1 VELGA
6 RLRLAPTRYTHGK
19 GGRQAGICWGRAA
32 RLEIVWSDGTLQ
44 RTSSVL
50 SARVDTWAGTGST
63 QPDTTRRHRTPPAPT
78 LPRYLVGSAL
88 ENTGH
93 HRHHHLEDGQRLPH
107 RALFQPLKRD
117 PTPPPTPVSSST
129 LQPAS
134 PFQSRSHP
142 AIHNTYYW
150 VASVRPK

>member
-1 VELGA
+1 M
-6 RLRLAPTRYTHGK
+6 RLAPTRYTHGK
-19 GGRQAGICWGRAA
+19 GGRQADICWARAA
-32 RLEIVWSDGTLQ
+32 RLEIVWSDAAAHLECPQ
-44 RTSSVL
+44 RPSGHL
-50 SARVDTWAGTGST
+50 GGHWINAAR
-63 QPDTTRRHRTPPAPT
+63 PDTTRRHRTPPAPT
-78 LPRYLVGSAL
+78 LPSLPRYLVGPAL